1 MNRET
6 AITFI
11 RDYLAEAME
20 TDIPAYIACMAM
32 IAAIKGNYGHMAD
45 RLTGYSRRDYEE
57 AVSILRNES
66 DSITAEAVDF
76 INTYLLEVSATASL
90 PPVSNIM

>member
-6 AITFI
+6 AITSI
-11 RDYLAEAME
+11 CDYLAEAME

-45 RLTGYSRRDYEE
+45 RLTGYSRRDYEK
-57 AVSILRNES
+57 AVSILRNEA
-66 DSITAEAVDF
+66 DSITAEAVNF
-76 INTYLLEVSATASL
+76 INSCLLGVSASE
-90 PPVSNIM
+90 